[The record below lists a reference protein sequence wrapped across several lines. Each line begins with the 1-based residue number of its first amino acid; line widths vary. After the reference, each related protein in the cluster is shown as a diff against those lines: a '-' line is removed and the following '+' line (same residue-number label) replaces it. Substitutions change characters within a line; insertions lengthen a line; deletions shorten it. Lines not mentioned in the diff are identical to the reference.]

1 MNYDPIELHLNY
13 TKINSSCPE
22 HMLNPLEMKRK
33 DVLNRDLSLPSLP
46 GSSVKFFASGVNIFS
61 CLVSNI

>member
-33 DVLNRDLSLPSLP
+33 DVLNRDLSLP
-46 GSSVKFFASGVNIFS
+46 GSSVNFFASVVSIFF
-61 CLVSNI
+61 CIISNI